1 MKIARCKV
9 TVLLLMACGLCLN
22 LKAKG
27 HFPYQNEK
35 LPTAQ
40 RVTDLL
46 RRMTLDEKIGQLR
59 CMLAWD
65 YYIRN
70 RQQIELSSK
79 IKYILLTPSRKT
91 LQKVKSVCYGP
102 LSALILGQ
110 RRA

>member
-70 RQQIELSSK
+70 RQQIELSDTFKKDIAEGK
-79 IKYILLTPSRKT
+79 IGMLWATFRADPWTKKSLENGLTP
-91 LQKVKSVCYGP
+91 
-102 LSALILGQ
+102 
-110 RRA
+110 